1 LDKITKFKTLK
12 ERFPESEMPRW
23 SLATLLEEAERYE
36 EAIVE
41 FTELVVI
48 KPDYCVAFVHLGH
61 CLIMEERYEEAIT
74 TLEKARTLAIDQG
87 HVPPR
92 DEAEMLL
99 EQARDEMDD

>member
-1 LDKITKFKTLK
+1 MDNIAKFQALK
-12 ERFPESEMPRW
+12 ARFPESEMPRW

-41 FTELVVI
+41 FTELVAI

-92 DEAEMLL
+92 NEAEMLL
-99 EQARDEMDD
+99 EQAREEMDD

>member
-1 LDKITKFKTLK
+1 VDKIAKFQALK

-36 EAIVE
+36 EAIIE
-41 FTELVVI
+41 FTELVAI

-74 TLEKARTLAIDQG
+74 ILEKARVLAIDQG

-92 DEAEMLL
+92 NEAEMLL

>member
-1 LDKITKFKTLK
+1 MDKIAKFQALK

-36 EAIVE
+36 EAIIE
-41 FTELVVI
+41 FTELVAI

-74 TLEKARTLAIDQG
+74 ILEKARVLAIDQG

-92 DEAEMLL
+92 NEAEMLL